1 LPYYTPISPLFPLT
15 CILKF
20 PFFTI
25 NIKIIVLSIFDKTGI
40 DIINSL
46 EYIENMRVIFAN
58 EDLDRL
64 EIDWFF
70 SAGLSQILVKAYRN
84 KLNIIRQAT
93 DERDFY
99 ALKSLHFEKLEGKRK
114 HQHSMRLNDQY
125 RLIVEL
131 IESSPTGKTVKIVE
145 IVDYH

>member
-1 LPYYTPISPLFPLT
+1 
-15 CILKF
+15 
-20 PFFTI
+20 
-25 NIKIIVLSIFDKTGI
+25 
-40 DIINSL
+40 
-46 EYIENMRVIFAN
+46 MRVIFAN

-64 EIDWFF
+64 EIDASF
-70 SAGLSQILVKAYRN
+70 SAGLSQILVTAYRK

-131 IESSPTGKTVKIVE
+131 IESKPNGKTVKIVE